1 MPQRRGVQEVIGLFG
16 MGLGMNARQI
26 AEQYIDTKITL
37 GNIITIVVMIFG
49 GGMVYAQIVSYM
61 SENDSRVTRLEQQL
75 RESNLAAGIKD
86 DRSNARFEAFT
97 QRLND
102 IAVTTARTDERLA
115 YLIQQQR
122 NERRTP

>member
-1 MPQRRGVQEVIGLFG
+1 MQEVTRPVG
-16 MGLGMNARQI
+16 MGLIMNARQI

-49 GGMVYAQIVSYM
+49 GGMVYAQIVGYM

-102 IAVTTARTDERLA
+102 IAVTTARTDERLV

>member
-1 MPQRRGVQEVIGLFG
+1 
-16 MGLGMNARQI
+16 MNARQI
-26 AEQYIDTKITL
+26 AQQYIDPKITV

-49 GGMVYAQIVSYM
+49 GGVMYATVIGYM

-86 DRSNARFEAFT
+86 DRANVKFETIT

-102 IAVTTARTDERLA
+102 VAVTTARTDERIG
-115 YLIQQQR
+115 YLIQQIQQQQR
-122 NERRTP
+122 N